1 MNLMARVQGI
11 CLKPKEEWIK
21 IRGESTPVKT
31 LFLQYVIPL
40 AAIPAAAQ
48 FIGYGL
54 NRLRPD
60 RSPSALFGNLRLPFG
75 TAIVRAL
82 LTFVLTAA
90 AAYVAGLIINALA
103 PSFASKQNMEAAMK
117 LAVYALTPSW
127 IAGVLYIIPALS
139 ILVGLAGLYGLY
151 ILYLGFQ
158 APMMETPK
166 EKVMSYFLVS
176 LVVMVVL
183 WLVIGLIIG
192 SVFALGAAP
201 AL

>member
-1 MNLMARVQGI
+1 MNLMARAQGI
-11 CLKPKEEWIK
+11 CLKPKEEWVK
-21 IRGESTPVKT
+21 IQGESTPVKT

-40 AAIPAAAQ
+40 AAIPAVAQ

-54 NRLRPD
+54 IGVRVPF
-60 RSPSALFGNLRLPFG
+60 FGNLRLPFG

-82 LTFVLTAA
+82 LMFVLTAA

>member
-21 IRGESTPVKT
+21 IQGESTPVKT

-54 NRLRPD
+54 IGVRVPF
-60 RSPSALFGNLRLPFG
+60 FGNLRLPFG

-82 LTFVLTAA
+82 LMFVLTAA

>member
-1 MNLMARVQGI
+1 MNLMARAQGI
-11 CLKPKEEWIK
+11 CLKPKEEWVK
-21 IRGESTPVKT
+21 IQGESTPVKT

-40 AAIPAAAQ
+40 AAIPAVAQ

-54 NRLRPD
+54 IGVRVPF
-60 RSPSALFGNLRLPFG
+60 FGNLRLPFG

-192 SVFALGAAP
+192 SVFALGASP

>member
-1 MNLMARVQGI
+1 MNLMARAQGI
-11 CLKPKEEWIK
+11 CLKPKEEWVK
-21 IRGESTPVKT
+21 IQGESTPVKT

-40 AAIPAAAQ
+40 AAIPAVAQ

-54 NRLRPD
+54 IGVRVPF
-60 RSPSALFGNLRLPFG
+60 FGNLRLPFG

-82 LTFVLTAA
+82 LMFVLTAA

-192 SVFALGAAP
+192 SVFALGASP

>member
-21 IRGESTPVKT
+21 IQGESTPVKT

-54 NRLRPD
+54 IGVRVPF
-60 RSPSALFGNLRLPFG
+60 FGNLRLPFG
-75 TAIVRAL
+75 TA
-82 LTFVLTAA
+82 
-90 AAYVAGLIINALA
+90 LIINALA

>member
-1 MNLMARVQGI
+1 
-11 CLKPKEEWIK
+11 
-21 IRGESTPVKT
+21 
-31 LFLQYVIPL
+31 
-40 AAIPAAAQ
+40 
-48 FIGYGL
+48 
-54 NRLRPD
+54 
-60 RSPSALFGNLRLPFG
+60 
-75 TAIVRAL
+75 
-82 LTFVLTAA
+82 
-90 AAYVAGLIINALA
+90 VAGLIINALA

>member
-54 NRLRPD
+54 IGVRVPF
-60 RSPSALFGNLRLPFG
+60 FGNLRLPFG

>member
-54 NRLRPD
+54 IGVRVPF
-60 RSPSALFGNLRLPFG
+60 FGNLRLPFG

-82 LTFVLTAA
+82 LT
-90 AAYVAGLIINALA
+90 
-103 PSFASKQNMEAAMK
+103 
-117 LAVYALTPSW
+117 
-127 IAGVLYIIPALS
+127 
-139 ILVGLAGLYGLY
+139 
-151 ILYLGFQ
+151 
-158 APMMETPK
+158 
-166 EKVMSYFLVS
+166 
-176 LVVMVVL
+176 
-183 WLVIGLIIG
+183 
-192 SVFALGAAP
+192 
-201 AL
+201 

>member
-11 CLKPKEEWIK
+11 CLKPKEEWVK
-21 IRGESTPVKT
+21 IQGESTPVKT

-40 AAIPAAAQ
+40 AAIPAVAQ

-54 NRLRPD
+54 IGVRVPF
-60 RSPSALFGNLRLPFG
+60 FGNLRLPFG

>member
-11 CLKPKEEWIK
+11 CLKPKEEWVK
-21 IRGESTPVKT
+21 IQGESTPVKT

-54 NRLRPD
+54 IGVRVPF
-60 RSPSALFGNLRLPFG
+60 FGNLRLPFG

>member
-1 MNLMARVQGI
+1 MNMIARVQGI
-11 CLKPKEEWIK
+11 CLKPKEECIK
-21 IRGESTPVKT
+21 IQGESTPVKT

-54 NRLRPD
+54 IGVRVPF
-60 RSPSALFGNLRLPFG
+60 FGNLRLPFG

>member
-1 MNLMARVQGI
+1 M
-11 CLKPKEEWIK
+11 P
-21 IRGESTPVKT
+21 
-31 LFLQYVIPL
+31 F
-40 AAIPAAAQ
+40 
-48 FIGYGL
+48 
-54 NRLRPD
+54 
-60 RSPSALFGNLRLPFG
+60 FGNLRLPFG

>member
-54 NRLRPD
+54 IGVRVPF
-60 RSPSALFGNLRLPFG
+60 FGNLRLPFG

-201 AL
+201 AF

>member
-11 CLKPKEEWIK
+11 CLKPKEEWVK
-21 IRGESTPVKT
+21 IQGESTPVKT

-40 AAIPAAAQ
+40 AAIPAVAQ

-54 NRLRPD
+54 IGVRVPF
-60 RSPSALFGNLRLPFG
+60 FGNLRLPFG

-90 AAYVAGLIINALA
+90 AAYVAGLVINALA

>member
-11 CLKPKEEWIK
+11 CLKPKEEWVK
-21 IRGESTPVKT
+21 IQGESTPVKT

-40 AAIPAAAQ
+40 AAIPAVAQ

-54 NRLRPD
+54 IGVRVPF
-60 RSPSALFGNLRLPFG
+60 FGNLRLPFG

-90 AAYVAGLIINALA
+90 AAYVAGLVINALA
-103 PSFASKQNMEAAMK
+103 PSFASKQNTEAAMK

>member
-54 NRLRPD
+54 IGVRVPF
-60 RSPSALFGNLRLPFG
+60 FGNLRLPFG
-75 TAIVRAL
+75 AAIVRAL

>member
-21 IRGESTPVKT
+21 IQGESTPVKT

-54 NRLRPD
+54 IGVRVP
-60 RSPSALFGNLRLPFG
+60 LFGNLRLPFG

>member
-1 MNLMARVQGI
+1 MARVQGI

-21 IRGESTPVKT
+21 IQGESTPVKT

-54 NRLRPD
+54 IGVRVPF
-60 RSPSALFGNLRLPFG
+60 FGNLRLPFG

>member
-1 MNLMARVQGI
+1 MNLMARAQGI
-11 CLKPKEEWIK
+11 CLKPKEEWVK
-21 IRGESTPVKT
+21 IQGESTPVKT

-54 NRLRPD
+54 IGVRVPF
-60 RSPSALFGNLRLPFG
+60 FGNLRLPFG

>member
-21 IRGESTPVKT
+21 IQGESTPVKT

-54 NRLRPD
+54 IGVRVPF
-60 RSPSALFGNLRLPFG
+60 FGNLRLPFG